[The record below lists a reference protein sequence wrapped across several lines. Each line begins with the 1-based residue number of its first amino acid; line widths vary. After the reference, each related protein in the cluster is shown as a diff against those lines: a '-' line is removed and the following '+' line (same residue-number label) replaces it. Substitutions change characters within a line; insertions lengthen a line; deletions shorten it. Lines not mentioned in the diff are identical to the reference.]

1 MGVTGEGVTG
11 MGVTGMGVTGEGVTG
26 MGVTGEG
33 VTGEGVTGMGVT
45 AKGVSRKGVTGTAS
59 GEVPPHSVR
68 SDEQMVEKMAALDS
82 FMVAIKEHGGQRRTV
97 GKPPVAQQVAR
108 QVVRQVTEQAAQR
121 EADAPAAATSSI
133 LGKVNITDERVAS
146 MFASG
151 GGAGGW
157 SRPPLGN
164 ASANSKAS
172 LLSEAERKR

>member
-82 FMVAIKEHGGQRRTV
+82 FMVAIKEHGGQRSTTV

-108 QVVRQVTEQAAQR
+108 
-121 EADAPAAATSSI
+121 
-133 LGKVNITDERVAS
+133 
-146 MFASG
+146 
-151 GGAGGW
+151 
-157 SRPPLGN
+157 
-164 ASANSKAS
+164 
-172 LLSEAERKR
+172 